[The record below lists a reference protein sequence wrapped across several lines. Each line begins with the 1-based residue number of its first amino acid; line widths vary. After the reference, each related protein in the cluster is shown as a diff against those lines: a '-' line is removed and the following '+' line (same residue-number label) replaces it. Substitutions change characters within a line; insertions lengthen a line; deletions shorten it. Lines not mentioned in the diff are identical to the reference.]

1 MTIPT
6 ITATGSMASG
16 AYATYMEDYLDACLI
31 SLEAEI
37 ENYVADKTVTDWYN
51 KWVDILDDM
60 ETKVTTLNTDIDTVQ
75 RQILMIKDAL
85 TRI

>member
-37 ENYVADKTVTDWYN
+37 KTYIADKTVTDWYS
-51 KWVDILDDM
+51 KFDDILDDM
-60 ETKVTTLNTDIDTVQ
+60 TTKVTTLNTNIDTVQ
-75 RQILMIKDAL
+75 RQIIMIKDAL
-85 TRI
+85 TKL